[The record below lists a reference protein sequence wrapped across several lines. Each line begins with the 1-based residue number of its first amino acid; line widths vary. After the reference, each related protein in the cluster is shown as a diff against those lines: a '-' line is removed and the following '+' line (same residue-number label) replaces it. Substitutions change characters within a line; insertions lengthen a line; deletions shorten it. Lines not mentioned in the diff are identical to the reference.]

1 MQQLRD
7 VEKERAGYAVADINL
22 NYAETEG
29 LQAAVARIC
38 EEAAQAVRDGKT
50 LIVLTDKNIRE
61 GFLPANSAL
70 VTGAVHHYLI
80 QVGLRTDANILVETG
95 FARDPH
101 QFAVLLGFGATAIYP
116 YLAYDVIN
124 DLLRKANYWVTQFM
138 RKQTSVKGLRKVI
151 KSSF

>member
-124 DLLRKANYWVTQFM
+124 DLFER
-138 RKQTSVKGLRKVI
+138 RIIG
-151 KSSF
+151 